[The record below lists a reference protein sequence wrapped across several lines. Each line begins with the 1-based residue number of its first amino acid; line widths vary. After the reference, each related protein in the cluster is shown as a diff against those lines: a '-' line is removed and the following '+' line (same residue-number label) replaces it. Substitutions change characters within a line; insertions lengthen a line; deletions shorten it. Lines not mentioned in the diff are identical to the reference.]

1 MVLPF
6 LLWET
11 DLELEYLALYNN
23 NCMTCKHLSETGVRD
38 FQDCHFSRGNKQCP
52 ASEVLLVVVGEALTY
67 ARRVLRA
74 RDKRQPTREA
84 NLMKYVATQSAA
96 FQSRF
101 YEYLDN
107 GGRSNLKG

>member
-1 MVLPF
+1 
-6 LLWET
+6 
-11 DLELEYLALYNN
+11 
-23 NCMTCKHLSETGVRD
+23 MTCKHLCETGVRD
-38 FQDCHFSRGNKQCP
+38 FQDCHFSKGNKLCP
-52 ASEVLLVVVGEALTY
+52 ASEVRLVVVGEALTY

-74 RDKRQPTREA
+74 RDKRHPKREA
-84 NLMKYVATQSAA
+84 RLMKYVAAQSAA

>member
-1 MVLPF
+1 L
-6 LLWET
+6 
-11 DLELEYLALYNN
+11 DLEYLALYSS
-23 NCMTCKHLSETGVRD
+23 NCLSCKHLCETGVRD
-38 FQDCHFSRGNKQCP
+38 FQDCHFSSGNKQCP
-52 ASEVLLVVVGEALTY
+52 ASEVRLVVVGEALQY

-74 RDKRQPTREA
+74 RDKRQPKREA
-84 NLMKYVATQSAA
+84 RLMQYVGKQSAA